1 MSGFKMTPEQKV
13 LFNKMTKLQ
22 KAMALNDLK
31 GMKPAENHKA
41 AGGVCKTE
49 SNRAKLASEILNNP
63 DLVAFID
70 VMKPAAIN
78 DAVMTRQ
85 RMMEI
90 QTKVAES
97 IALDKT
103 KISLES
109 VTEYKAAFEVQL
121 KAMKQ
126 LAELAGYDAPTKS
139 EVKNVTDTGENE
151 W

>member
-1 MSGFKMTPEQKV
+1 MTQEQKA

-41 AGGVCKTE
+41 SGGVCNNE
-49 SNRAKLASEILNNP
+49 PNRGKLASEILNNP
-63 DLVAFID
+63 DVVAFID
-70 VMKPAAIN
+70 AMKPAAIN
-78 DAVMTRQ
+78 EAVMTRQ

-90 QTKVAES
+90 QTKIAES
-97 IALDKT
+97 IASDKT
-103 KISLES
+103 KIGLES